1 MSVDPRAEMRGT
13 LFLGT
18 RPDLERRHLP
28 ERIGG
33 FSIELAD
40 CSVDRVECDPTG
52 PEDVHPCDDSVVR
65 EGRPPGLVRGSAC
78 DSGEQEFPPGAD
90 GVHHVQMA
98 RVVTGW
104 GDGGWDRRVV
114 P

>member
-1 MSVDPRAEMRGT
+1 MSVDPRAEVRGT

-52 PEDVHPCDDSVVR
+52 PEDVHPGDDGVVR
-65 EGRPPGLVRGSAC
+65 EGRSPRLVRWSSR

-90 GVHHVQMA
+90 GVHHMQIDRSSLDWAMA
-98 RVVTGW
+98 ARIGV
-104 GDGGWDRRVV
+104 
-114 P
+114 

>member
-52 PEDVHPCDDSVVR
+52 PEDIHPCDDSVVR
-65 EGRPPGLVRGSAC
+65 ECLPPDLVRWTMC
-78 DSGEQEFPPGAD
+78 DSVDEQIPAGAD
-90 GVHHVQMA
+90 GVHHLPID
-98 RVVTGW
+98 RIVTGL
-104 GDGGWDRRVV
+104 GEGGLN
-114 P
+114 